1 MRTRLILIISTT
13 LTIFSCDK
21 ETEKID
27 QCGCDGT
34 KTETVSNIFGLVIQT
49 DEGFE
54 ILTDEKGILK
64 SCVEL
69 NPEFK
74 KDFQPVTVSGQL
86 RLPCKK
92 IFGEFKITPIELTE
106 ITIRPTNYDKTDI
119 TLTVIKSEDYGFE
132 SGFGYCIKDTRTPFG
147 GTLCAPTRPA
157 VGGLIPF
164 DTEDKAIKTGLLS
177 VYIAR
182 GGVAFITPDILQYI
196 NVVE

>member
-1 MRTRLILIISTT
+1 MRKRLILIISTT

-34 KTETVSNIFGLVIQT
+34 KTEIVSDIFGLVIQT

-54 ILTDEKGILK
+54 ILTDEKGLLK
-64 SCVEL
+64 SCREL

-86 RLPCKK
+86 RLSCKK
-92 IFGEFKITPIELTE
+92 IFGEFKITPIEISE
-106 ITIRPTNYDKTDI
+106 ITFRQTNYDKTDI
-119 TLTVIKSEDYGFE
+119 ELEILKTEDYGYQP
-132 SGFGYCIKDTRTPFG
+132 GFGYCIKSSTKA
-147 GTLCAPTRPA
+147 TLCAYGD
-157 VGGLIPF
+157 V
-164 DTEDKAIKTGLLS
+164 KTGNPLKTYNDAFKMGLLS
-177 VYIAR
+177 VYISR
-182 GGVAFITPDILQYI
+182 GGVAFITPEILQYI